1 MEKFEKEKAIEE
13 AVSFRNDVIY
23 LTTETD
29 RLLKDIETEVKNR
42 QYAEDLLRKATEELE
57 NFKNSIP
64 PYHHVEVAEI
74 GALRDLNHISERD
87 IQ

>member
-1 MEKFEKEKAIEE
+1 M
-13 AVSFRNDVIY
+13 VY

-29 RLLKDIETEVKNR
+29 RLLKDIENEVKNR
-42 QYAEDLLRKATEELE
+42 QYAEDLLRQTTQELE
-57 NFKNSIP
+57 DLKAAIP

-87 IQ
+87 ILMLQ